1 MTIGRVIIKYID
13 IHDTNNGHIEIDDRM
28 KPMHDYPDNKN
39 TLNLMIG
46 VGGGIYI
53 KVMRTR
59 VYQKVG
65 AEDILYEHILYC
77 RSRKYNNPRYLVVFD
92 KKNIVEKND
101 IAL

>member
-1 MTIGRVIIKYID
+1 MGRDTIQYID
-13 IHDTNNGHIEIDDRM
+13 IHDTSNGHIEIDDRM
-28 KPMHDYPDNKN
+28 KPMHYHPDNKN

-46 VGGGIYI
+46 GGGVFI

-59 VYQKVG
+59 VYQKAG
-65 AEDILYEHILYC
+65 AEDILYC

-92 KKNIVEKND
+92 KKTLLKKIAD

>member
-1 MTIGRVIIKYID
+1 
-13 IHDTNNGHIEIDDRM
+13 
-28 KPMHDYPDNKN
+28 MHSHPDNKS
-39 TLNLMIG
+39 TLNLMI
-46 VGGGIYI
+46 GGGIYI

-59 VYQKVG
+59 VYQKAG
-65 AEDILYEHILYC
+65 AEDILYEDILYC